1 MLIRKCLWIIAK
13 RFNYNVKK
21 KHFVMKNT
29 NTKKVCC
36 QKHRWKKKMLQK
48 TQMKKQLYNKNTI
61 QKKYV
66 EKTQMKKIMYQKK
79 QIK

>member
-1 MLIRKCLWIIAK
+1 
-13 RFNYNVKK
+13 
-21 KHFVMKNT
+21 MKNT
-29 NTKKVCC
+29 ITKNGKTFFL
-36 QKHRWKKKMLQK
+36 QHGRIIMEPKTQMNKKMLQK
-48 TQMKKQLYNKNTI
+48 TKMKKQLYNKNTI